1 MKMKSCVWLVCVL
14 LCMPMVMEGQV
25 IRVDGG
31 VAFSTI
37 RTKGEA
43 LGDGVRPFQMSVG
56 MEYCDKGLFNLTSS
70 IGYLRKGMK
79 SPILI
84 QENVGDLPIATRSY
98 MDYLTVNTLFNM
110 KGSIRRETYY
120 VGVGPRLD
128 FNMGNHTVA
137 DGPVDDLDLIGMKG
151 GQAVVFGLKCEAGF
165 WYDLNEH
172 YRVGANFA
180 YLPSFTNTWGGL
192 KDRTFTVGLS
202 LGYRL

>member
-31 VAFSTI
+31 AAFSTI

-79 SPILI
+79 MEIM
-84 QENVGDLPIATRSY
+84 ENVGDIPSKASDY
-98 MDYLTVNTLFNM
+98 MDYLTVNTLFNI

-128 FNMGNHTVA
+128 FRVGTHHKVSGQA
-137 DGPVDDLDLIGMKG
+137 DESDWAIKNT
-151 GQAVVFGLKCEAGF
+151 QAVVFGLKCEAGF
-165 WYDLNEH
+165 WYDLSER

-180 YLPSFTNTWGGL
+180 YLPSFTNTWGEL

>member
-31 VAFSTI
+31 AAFSTI

-84 QENVGDLPIATRSY
+84 QEKLHSEILILVQGAFD
-98 MDYLTVNTLFNM
+98 
-110 KGSIRRETYY
+110 
-120 VGVGPRLD
+120 
-128 FNMGNHTVA
+128 A
-137 DGPVDDLDLIGMKG
+137 DGSLFAQGVYYPVT
-151 GQAVVFGLKCEAGF
+151 VFG
-165 WYDLNEH
+165 
-172 YRVGANFA
+172 R
-180 YLPSFTNTWGGL
+180 
-192 KDRTFTVGLS
+192 
-202 LGYRL
+202 